1 MASFWLTKRALLEA
15 LKMTEGQPQTTWITF
30 EGKTEVKDGKEYT
43 VTNIAT
49 CGKEKTIR
57 EDFNKIRLANGD

>member
-1 MASFWLTKRALLEA
+1 MASFWLTKKALLEA

-43 VTNIAT
+43 VTNIVT